1 MKGIPAAKLYA
12 GHMFLLLIV
21 FLTIPHNLFAISEP
35 RWVNGTHQG
44 ISLNNENGEG
54 VPVMTFA
61 KRSESKLIEL
71 YFSSEVLM
79 DDSGLIFSVNG
90 MEVDLV
96 EVSESGLKA
105 YLDGSGLLAGE
116 EWILKVDQLFGAD
129 GRFSPPHSIVV
140 AHPFMPGDLLIN
152 EIMYQPIA
160 DPHDGIPD
168 QSEYIEIYNR
178 RPYAISLSNV
188 ILHDQPDESG
198 AVRRMVPS
206 GAEKRW
212 IPAEGYA
219 VIYPETENLQLSESR
234 TGLYFN
240 LPEEMNAHSLRMHR
254 ATLSLPAGG
263 RTIYLT
269 DDELN
274 VSDHLHYGT
283 DWHNP
288 NLISVRGVA
297 LERIS
302 ADLPSNAS
310 SSWGSSASIDGGTP
324 GSRNS
329 LYQQPGS
336 DDEQQGVITL
346 SPNPF
351 SPDGDGFE
359 DRLFINYQFDYPD
372 YLLRV
377 RIYDRYGRLVR
388 NLAENHPAG
397 FGGALVWDGLMDDG
411 TRNRVGIYIILMEAY
426 NASTGSRRVYRER
439 AVLAGRL

>member
-1 MKGIPAAKLYA
+1 MKGIPAAKLNA
-12 GHMFLLLIV
+12 GRMFLWLIV
-21 FLTIPHNLFAISEP
+21 FVTIPLNLFAISEP
-35 RWVNGTHQG
+35 RWVNATHQG
-44 ISLNNENGEG
+44 ISLNSENGED

-79 DDSGLIFSVNG
+79 DGSEPIFSVNG

-96 EVSESGLKA
+96 EVAESGLKI
-105 YLDGSGLLAGE
+105 YLDGSGLLTGE
-116 EWILKVDQLFGAD
+116 EWTLRVDQLFGAD
-129 GRFSPPHSIVV
+129 GQYSPSHTVIVV
-140 AHPFMPGDLLIN
+140 HPMKPGDLLIN
-152 EIMYQPIA
+152 EIMYQPVA
-160 DPHDGIPD
+160 DPHNGIPD

-178 RPYAISLSNV
+178 RSYAISLSNV
-188 ILHDQPDESG
+188 ILHDQPDENG

-212 IPAEGYA
+212 IAANGYA
-219 VIYPETENLQLSESR
+219 VIYPETENLKLSESR
-234 TGLYFN
+234 VGVYFN
-240 LPEEMNAHSLRMHR
+240 LPEEMNPHSLRMHR
-254 ATLSLPAGG
+254 TTLSLPLGG
-263 RTIYLT
+263 RAIYLAN
-269 DDELN
+269 DELN
-274 VSDHLHYGT
+274 VSDHLHYRPE
-283 DWHNP
+283 WHNP

-302 ADLPSNAS
+302 EDLPSNAS

-329 LYQQPGS
+329 LYQHPES
-336 DDEQQGVITL
+336 VDERQGVITL

-351 SPDGDGFE
+351 SPDADGFE
-359 DRLFINYQFDYPD
+359 DRLFINYQFDNPD

-397 FGGALVWDGLMDDG
+397 FGGSLVWDGLMDDG
-411 TRNRVGIYIILMEAY
+411 TRNRIGIYIILMEAY

-439 AVLAGRL
+439 AVLA